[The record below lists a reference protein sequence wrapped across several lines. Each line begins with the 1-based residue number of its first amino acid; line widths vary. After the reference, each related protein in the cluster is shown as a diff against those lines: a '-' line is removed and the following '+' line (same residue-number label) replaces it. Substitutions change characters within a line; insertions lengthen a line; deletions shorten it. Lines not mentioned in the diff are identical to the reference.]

1 MIKNKLKRTALLKNC
16 GTALLLSGE
25 LCLIIPFFLKKTT
38 NTTLAVG
45 LSLVIAGFVL
55 YVIFN
60 KKSGC

>member
-1 MIKNKLKRTALLKNC
+1 
-16 GTALLLSGE
+16 
-25 LCLIIPFFLKKTT
+25 
-38 NTTLAVG
+38 LAVG